1 MQTGAEMPG
10 RDKSIGACRCLANKG
25 SAIDRTGTQARPH
38 LFLYGIG
45 QIAQQGMDK
54 NKKALDGLW
63 RRGGVE
69 ARILKR
75 RADQQ
80 SPVLS
85 GHQIFKA
92 QIDDSLENLLGETQ
106 EQNLS
111 ADRPRL
117 NLKAQ

>member
-10 RDKSIGACRCLANKG
+10 RDKSIGACRCLANKR

-85 GHQIFKA
+85 GHEIFNA